1 MTMSRWDPFN
11 EALSLR
17 QALGQLMEEAV
28 VHPGRGPEGRGGGGR
43 LSFPVDVFE
52 REDAVV
58 VRAALPGVRPE
69 DVDITF
75 EESVLTIEGELAEDE
90 PARTGAQP
98 TAAPQARGQTQPAN
112 GQQGEAAPRAPR
124 PGGGRYHQRERAFG
138 PFIRQ
143 VRLPMLVN
151 AEQAAATF
159 EHGLLT
165 ITLPK
170 AEQARRRTITVR
182 SQGSR
187 EAVPVA
193 EHGTPAREQEQ
204 GRQSETKPT
213 RR

>member
-28 VHPGRGPEGRGGGGR
+28 VHPGRGLEGRGGGGR

-58 VRAALPGVRPE
+58 VMAALPGVRPE

-75 EESVLTIEGELAEDE
+75 EENVLTIEGELAEDE
-90 PARTGAQP
+90 QARTGAQP
-98 TAAPQARGQTQPAN
+98 SAPGARGEAQPAN
-112 GQQGEAAPRAPR
+112 GQQGGTTRRAPR
-124 PGGGRYHQRERAFG
+124 QSAGRYHQRERPFG
-138 PFIRQ
+138 QFIRQ

-151 AEQAAATF
+151 AEQAAASF
-159 EHGLLT
+159 EHGVLT

-170 AEQARRRTITVR
+170 AEQAKRRTIAVR

-187 EAVPVA
+187 EPVPVA
-193 EHGTPAREQEQ
+193 ERGTTERERERD
-204 GRQSETKPT
+204 RQTEPT